1 MYAVNALFICFHC
14 SDKANLIFRID
25 KQIQFLK
32 FQSQIAQTLSSVTY
46 HFFLHRRTKKDVLY
60 VVQML
65 KFKICHVKDII
76 NKAIWTFSA
85 STRYICIFVAE
96 LYES

>member
-25 KQIQFLK
+25 KQIKFLK
-32 FQSQIAQTLSSVTY
+32 FQSQISRTLSSVTY
-46 HFFLHRRTKKDVLY
+46 HFFLHRRTKKDALY
-60 VVQML
+60 VVQIL

-76 NKAIWTFSA
+76 NKAI
-85 STRYICIFVAE
+85 
-96 LYES
+96 